1 MAKAL
6 DKMSLEEL
14 EAHKR
19 EIEATIKGFEKK
31 RRADCLAELRAVAKK
46 HGFAL
51 EDFAGGKAG
60 KAAKAAS
67 PKGAAKYANPA
78 DASQTWTGRGRQ
90 PNWVKDALAAGK
102 SLDSMAI

>member
-14 EAHKR
+14 EAQKR

-31 RRADCLAELRAVAKK
+31 RRADCLAELRAVAKA

-51 EDFAGGKAG
+51 EEFTGGKLA
-60 KAAKAAS
+60 KTAAT
-67 PKGAAKYANPA
+67 KGVAKYANPA
-78 DASQTWTGRGRQ
+78 DPSQTWTGRGRQ
-90 PNWVKDALAAGK
+90 PGWVKEALAAGK
-102 SLDSMAI
+102 SLDTMAI